1 RETLELMEKNGIKVY
16 RTDKDGTIVLLSN
29 GDLYKIIREQGP
41 IIERVM
47 FIILQIKEFISG
59 GI

>member
-1 RETLELMEKNGIKVY
+1 MEKNGIKVY
-16 RTDKDGTIVLLSN
+16 RTDRDGAIAILSN
-29 GDLYKIIREQGP
+29 GDLYKIIREQGS

-47 FIILQIKEFISG
+47 FIILQIKEFMSG